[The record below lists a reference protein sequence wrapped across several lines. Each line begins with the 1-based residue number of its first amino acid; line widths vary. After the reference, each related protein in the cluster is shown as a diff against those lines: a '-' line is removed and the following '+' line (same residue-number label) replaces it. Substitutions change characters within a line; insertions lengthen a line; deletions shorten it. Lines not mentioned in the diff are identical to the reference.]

1 MLGSCKLGKF
11 SKSMINCSAYLG
23 KLIIFLLVKAIVGSL
38 FKTVDKVIDNKAE
51 GDKIKAKIQEK
62 LLAGELKE
70 LEGAAKIIE
79 TEAKGGF
86 LQRNWRPVM
95 MLTFAGLMVAHWFG
109 FTAPNIPESVQ
120 NSLLNII
127 LVGIGGYTVGR
138 SAEKVATNFRK
149 DKR

>member
-1 MLGSCKLGKF
+1 ML
-11 SKSMINCSAYLG
+11 N
-23 KLIIFLLVKAIVGSL
+23 IITPIVGSL
-38 FKTVDKVIDNKAE
+38 FKTIDKVIDNKAD
-51 GDKIKAKIQEK
+51 GDKIKAKIQEQ

-86 LQRNWRPVM
+86 LQRNWRPLM

-127 LVGIGGYTVGR
+127 MIGIGGYTVGR
-138 SAEKVATNFRK
+138 SAEKVA
-149 DKR
+149 DKWKK

>member
-1 MLGSCKLGKF
+1 MIIKLREK
-11 SKSMINCSAYLG
+11 
-23 KLIIFLLVKAIVGSL
+23 KLKLR
-38 FKTVDKVIDNKAE
+38 FKR
-51 GDKIKAKIQEK
+51 K

-138 SAEKVATNFRK
+138 SAEKVATNFGK
-149 DKR
+149 GKK